1 MRKGATRWVA
11 GLTAIALC
19 LFWPRSG
26 LATNPDVR
34 VGIAVDVP
42 RVTVEATGAFSVRRG
57 QQVLASPPAAGSV
70 QVQRTAAGLSVTLNG
85 AGLGEAAGVVTMVPA
100 AGQHLRVDGI
110 LYRGHMEVHPGP
122 AGLLVLVNILPLE
135 QYLYGVVPA
144 EMPASWPMEALKAQA
159 VACRTFA
166 LSRLNTPA
174 RPGVFDLWSTTT
186 DQVYGGLSR
195 ETARTNQAVDET
207 RGQILTHNGNPILAS
222 YHSSSGGHTESSHIV
237 WGGNRTY
244 LRGVPDFD
252 EESPHRQWSVTWTP
266 EGLGAQFQQAG
277 HVVGAVTALH
287 PAGTRGVSGR
297 WTHYYVVGQLRTLRF
312 TANQVRTILGLHS
325 TNFEVQVGLSSPG
338 AVTQVLSNHQVAEVL
353 ASAGRRASVPLGRFQ
368 VVGAQGVSQPANWPT
383 VLAIRP
389 ALHAITLVGR
399 GRGHG
404 VGMSQ
409 WGARGMALLG
419 HNYRQILA
427 HFYRGAVLTQR

>member
-1 MRKGATRWVA
+1 LRRGTLRLAA
-11 GLTAIALC
+11 GLVAVGLG
-19 LFWPRSG
+19 LVWPRSG

-42 RVTVEATGAFSVRRG
+42 RVTVEATGAFSVRG
-57 QQVLASPPAAGSV
+57 SQQVLASTSAAGSV
-70 QVQRTAAGLSVTLNG
+70 LVQRTVAGLSVTLAG
-85 AGLGEAAGVVTMVPA
+85 AVRDEETGVVTIVPA
-100 AGQHLRVDGI
+100 AGHHLRVSGV
-110 LYRGHMEVHPGP
+110 LYRGRMEVHPGQ
-122 AGLLVLVNILPLE
+122 AGRLVLVNVLPLE
-135 QYLYGVVPA
+135 EYLYGVVPA
-144 EMPASWPMEALKAQA
+144 EMPSGWPLEALRAQA

-166 LSRLNTPA
+166 VNRLSAPV
-174 RPGVFDLWSTTT
+174 RPGVFDLWPTTLH
-186 DQVYGGLSR
+186 QVYGGLSR

-207 RGQILTHNGNPILAS
+207 RGQILTLHGQPILAT

-244 LRGVPDFD
+244 LTGVPDFD
-252 EESPHRQWSVTWTP
+252 EESPHRHWTVTWTP

-277 HVVGAVTALH
+277 HLVGAVMALR
-287 PAGTRGVSGR
+287 PAGIRGVSGR
-297 WTHYYVVGQLRTLRF
+297 WTHYYVVGRLRTLRF
-312 TANQVRTILGLHS
+312 SANEVRTILGLHS
-325 TNFEVQVGLSSPG
+325 TNFEVQVGMSNPG
-338 AVTQVLSNHQVAEVL
+338 PVTQVLSGHHTVEVL
-353 ASAGRRASVPLGRFQ
+353 ASAGRRAAIPLGRSQ
-368 VVGAQGVSQPANWPT
+368 VVGAQGVSQPAGGLA

-389 ALHAITLVGR
+389 ALHAVTLVGR

-419 HNYRQILA
+419 HDYRQILA